1 MCQDLGAAARL
12 CTEFGPRMARTAVT
26 QGQGTLA
33 GNAGKFLS
41 GASVIYSGLVTSS
54 LSYWTCQRRKN
65 IAVDSLTHPIVF
77 PHLCHIL
84 TLKLQTSKPK
94 QCSEVPWWLH
104 IEIAVMNKGT

>member
-33 GNAGKFLS
+33 GNAGQFLS

-54 LSYWTCQRRKN
+54 PS
-65 IAVDSLTHPIVF
+65 
-77 PHLCHIL
+77 
-84 TLKLQTSKPK
+84 
-94 QCSEVPWWLH
+94 
-104 IEIAVMNKGT
+104 